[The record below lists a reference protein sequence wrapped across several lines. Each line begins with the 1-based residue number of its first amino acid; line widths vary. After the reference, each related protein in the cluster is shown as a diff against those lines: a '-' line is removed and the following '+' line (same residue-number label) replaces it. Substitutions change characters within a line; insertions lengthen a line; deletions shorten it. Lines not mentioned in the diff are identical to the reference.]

1 MASLTPSVEQG
12 ARIVAAHEAWSVAPD
27 SVLLAMDV
35 AAAHEAV
42 WQYREAIRVYDR
54 ALLANPDDWRLHL
67 GRAHRLMRLRRLGEA
82 ETELDRVVDL
92 DPEGF
97 NGHYLLGFAR
107 YAQGDFEGAAEIYRS
122 CLDMAHAG
130 GTETPFGDPR
140 TCFDVAVDP
149 ASRVALTSWLYR
161 ALSRAGRPED
171 AARLV
176 AETPEDL
183 MLPNLS
189 EALYAGTPIRPGDNT
204 HYYLTL
210 LFFAGRRS
218 ERETLNDP
226 RVSEAQ
232 WPTVAYAVAAWHLV
246 QGDSARADTLLARIT
261 ARPEWARLGHV
272 AAEMDFIRLRLGRPV
287 S

>member
-1 MASLTPSVEQG
+1 MASIAPAPDQQ
-12 ARIVAAHEAWSVAPD
+12 ARIDAATEAWSHARD
-27 SVLLAMDV
+27 SVPLAMEA

-42 WQYREAIRVYDR
+42 WQYREAVRVYDR
-54 ALLANPDDWRLHL
+54 ALVTHPDDWRLHL
-67 GRAHRLMRLRRLGEA
+67 GRAHRLLRLRRLGAAEA
-82 ETELDRVVDL
+82 ELERVLGL

-107 YAQGDFEGAAEIYRS
+107 YVQGDFAGAAEVYQR
-122 CLDMAHAG
+122 CRAMALAG
-130 GTETPFGDPR
+130 GPEDAAGDPR
-140 TCFDVAVDP
+140 SCFDVAADP

-161 ALSRAGRPED
+161 ALVRQGRLSE

-176 AETPEDL
+176 DELPDAPPLSDL
-183 MLPNLS
+183 AD
-189 EALYAGTPIRPGDNT
+189 ELYPGTPIRPGNNT

-210 LFFAGRRS
+210 LFFAGRMS
-218 ERETLNDP
+218 EEEVLDDP
-226 RVSEAQ
+226 RVSEGQ
-232 WPTVAYAVAAWHLV
+232 WPTVAYAVAAWHLA

-272 AAEMDFIRLRLGRPV
+272 AAEMDFVRLRLRRPA